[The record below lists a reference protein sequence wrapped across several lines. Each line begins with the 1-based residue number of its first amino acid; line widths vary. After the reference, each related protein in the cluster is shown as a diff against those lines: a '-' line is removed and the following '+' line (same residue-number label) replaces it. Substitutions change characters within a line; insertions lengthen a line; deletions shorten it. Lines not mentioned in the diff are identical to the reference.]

1 MPELDEGGRG
11 GGLVQGGGN
20 GGGGGG
26 GGGGSAPGGGE
37 VEGPDAAQT
46 FEGGGDAAASAL
58 QDDADRDCGALAEAL
73 AEENEVLRV
82 RVAELEAALAGVERR
97 FELERS
103 LADAGVIDLETAM
116 AVAEVRVD
124 AGDTP
129 AAIVSELVA
138 SKPFLFRGP
147 RSSARGSALGGAS
160 VAAESSLSGL
170 ADEARRSGD
179 RRALTRYLRKR
190 RQG

>member
-1 MPELDEGGRG
+1 MPELDDSGRG

-26 GGGGSAPGGGE
+26 GGGSGAGGADVDGPG
-37 VEGPDAAQT
+37 AAQT
-46 FEGGGDAAASAL
+46 FEGGGDAVASAA
-58 QDDADRDCGALAEAL
+58 QDDADGDCGAVAEAL
-73 AEENEVLRV
+73 AAENEALRG
-82 RVAELEAALAGVERR
+82 RVAELEATLAGVERR

-116 AVAEVRVD
+116 AVAEARVD
-124 AGDTP
+124 AGDAP
-129 AAIVSELVA
+129 ASIVSELVA